1 MEESEEILEVFDR
14 HNRLVGQ
21 ASRGSIHRLGLRH
34 RSVGI
39 LVFDTAGRLYVQL
52 RQAHKDRYPRH
63 WDTSA
68 AGHVSPGESY
78 AAAAAR
84 ELAEELGFREDLSLV
99 GYLTASAETGWEH
112 VALFE
117 CQTELIPVPNPVEIE
132 VGRFFNPAEL
142 QLLFTDPGAAVTPS
156 LRLCYRFW
164 QERRRS

>member
-1 MEESEEILEVFDR
+1 MIEAEEILEVFDR

-39 LVFDTAGRLYVQL
+39 LVFDGSGRLYVQL
-52 RQAHKDRYPRH
+52 RQRHKDRYPRH

-84 ELAEELGFREDLSLV
+84 ELAEELGLQEDLSLV

-112 VALFE
+112 VALFQ
-117 CQTELIPVPNPVEIE
+117 CQTAVAPAPNPAEIE
-132 VGRFFNPAEL
+132 MGRFLAPAEL
-142 QLLFTDPGAAVTPS
+142 QRLFNDPGAAVTPS
-156 LRLCYRFW
+156 LRLCYRLW